1 MPFNFNI
8 NFAKIINDNFPS
20 LLRQPRRVNRIK
32 AMIEPFRI
40 IYTDFIVKKDELLRK
55 AAFNGSVISLETSLN
70 DRFDPVNRA
79 IFISQYDYNKVPIY
93 RKSELRPPLY
103 LYYKWNPATNYLID
117 KFVWYLGNVYQANTA
132 NVNKIPGIDVEWT
145 LTALKAPV
153 LRKASNFNGTIA
165 FVVNVPAT
173 LVFNYNEMNALISYF
188 KLAGRGYI
196 MVTF

>member
-8 NFAKIINDNFPS
+8 NFAKIINDNLQS

-40 IYTDFIVKKDELLRK
+40 IYSEFMVKKDELFRK

-103 LYYKWNPATNYLID
+103 LYYKWKPTTNYSINH
-117 KFVWYLGNVYQANTA
+117 FAWYFGNVYQANTA
-132 NVNKIPGIDVEWT
+132 NINKIPGVDPEWT
-145 LTALKAPV
+145 LTAFKAPV

-173 LVFNYNEMNALISYF
+173 LVFNYNEMNALIAYF

-196 MVTF
+196 IVTF